1 MIGIGI
7 IGLGNVWEGPYRT
20 ELGPLI
26 REGAV
31 RVTAVCDP
39 DPAKRAFAV
48 EQYPGAADLADAEA
62 VIAHPDVELVLILTS
77 MPAHG
82 PLAVLALQAGRHV
95 LVEKPMATDL
105 ATAGRLVELAKT
117 SPGHLIP
124 APHVILSPTFRAI
137 HADLQSGR
145 IGRTTLARARYG
157 WAGPNWGQWF
167 YRSGGGSL
175 FDLGVYNVVS
185 LCALLGSA
193 KRVTG
198 MVGTA
203 IPERVVEGETMRVES
218 DDNAHVL
225 IDFGAAT
232 YAVVTTGFTIQKY
245 HSPAIE
251 LYGTHGTIQLKGDD
265 WAPDGYEAWE
275 NERGAWTVHPESNP
289 TWRWTAGLA
298 HLVEAIET
306 DRAPLIRPEHGY
318 HALEIMLAA
327 QEAGRTGMAQ
337 EITSE
342 FPAVTYAGWDALA
355 ADHRARHDPR
365 STS

>member
-20 ELGPLI
+20 EIAPLI
-26 REGAV
+26 RAGAV
-31 RVTAVCDP
+31 RVVTVCDT
-39 DPAKRAFAV
+39 DPAKRAFALT
-48 EQYPGAADLADAEA
+48 QYPGATESTEAEA
-62 VIAHPDVELVLILTS
+62 VIAHPDVDVVLILTA

-82 PLAVLALQAGRHV
+82 PLAEAALLAGKHV

-105 ATAGRLVELAKT
+105 ETAARLVELAKT
-117 SPGHLIP
+117 APGHLIP

-145 IGRTTLARARYG
+145 IGQTTLARARYG

-167 YRSGGGSL
+167 YRAGGGSL

-203 IPERVVEGETMRVES
+203 IPERVVEGEAMQVET

-251 LYGTHGTIQLKGDD
+251 LYGTLGTIQLKGDD

-275 NERGAWTVHPESNP
+275 NSRNAWTVHPESNP

-298 HLVEAIET
+298 HLIEAIET
-306 DRAPLIRPEHGY
+306 DREPLIRPEHGY

-337 EITSE
+337 NITSE
-342 FPAVTYAGWDALA
+342 FPAVTYEGWDAVA
-355 ADHRARHDPR
+355 PDRRARHDPR
-365 STS
+365 S

>member
-1 MIGIGI
+1 MIGVGI

-20 ELGPLI
+20 ELAPLI
-26 REGAV
+26 RDGAV
-31 RVTAVCDP
+31 RVAAVCDP
-39 DPAKRAFAV
+39 DPAKRSLAV

-82 PLAVLALQAGRHV
+82 PVAEAALLAGKHV

-105 ATAGRLVELAKT
+105 ATAARLVELART
-117 SPGHLIP
+117 APGHLVP

-137 HADLQSGR
+137 HADLRAGR
-145 IGRTTLARARYG
+145 IGQTTLARARYG

-203 IPERVVEGETMRVES
+203 IPERVVEGEAMRVEA

-251 LYGTHGTIQLKGDD
+251 LYGTLGTIQLKGDD

-275 NERGAWTVHPESNP
+275 NARNAWTVHPESNP

-306 DRAPLIRPEHGY
+306 DREPLIRPEHGY

-327 QEAGRTGMAQ
+327 QEAGRTGVAQ
-337 EITSE
+337 EIRSE
-342 FPAVTYAGWDALA
+342 FPAVTYEGWDAVA
-355 ADHRARHDPR
+355 PDRRARHDPR
-365 STS
+365 S

>member
-1 MIGIGI
+1 MIGVGI

-20 ELGPLI
+20 ELAPLI
-26 REGAV
+26 RDGAV
-31 RVTAVCDP
+31 RVAAVCDP
-39 DPAKRAFAV
+39 DPAKRAFAT
-48 EQYPGAADLADAEA
+48 EQYPGAADVADAEA
-62 VIAHPDVELVLILTS
+62 VIAHRDVELVLILTS

-82 PLAVLALQAGRHV
+82 PLAEAALLAGKHV

-105 ATAGRLVELAKT
+105 ATAAHLVELAKT
-117 SPGHLIP
+117 APGHLVP

-137 HADLQSGR
+137 HADLRAGR
-145 IGRTTLARARYG
+145 IGQTTLARARYG

-193 KRVTG
+193 RRVTG

-203 IPERVVEGETMRVES
+203 IPERVVEGEAMRVEA

-251 LYGTHGTIQLKGDD
+251 LYGTLGTIQMKGDD

-275 NERGAWTVHPESNP
+275 NTRNAWTVHPESNP

-306 DRAPLIRPEHGY
+306 DREPLIRPEHGY

-342 FPAVTYAGWDALA
+342 FPAITYEGWDAA
-355 ADHRARHDPR
+355 APDRRARHDPR
-365 STS
+365 C